1 MKSMLILAAL
11 AALLAPVL
19 GCGDGVASTRR
30 ERENRYR
37 EIIDSDF
44 RQMTDD
50 FDSFWLMDQKSHLSQ
65 WTIE

>member
-1 MKSMLILAAL
+1 MKSLLILAAL
-11 AALLAPVL
+11 ASLLIPVC
-19 GCGDGVASTRR
+19 GCGDGVAYTRR

-37 EIIDSDF
+37 QIIDNDF

-65 WTIE
+65 WEIE